1 MSVEMKKLASDLQG
15 NMELVGDFF
24 DNPESVL
31 DKYKIKGFERKALL
45 SRNLDDL
52 NSLGLSKQE
61 VVGALSG
68 AHSSGCHTIL

>member
-61 VVGALSG
+61 VVG
-68 AHSSGCHTIL
+68 